1 MKLFKRKNIFFL
13 VLIHSMCT
21 CFLYPNKINEIPN
34 MITPIEIFSDVISDD
49 V

>member
-1 MKLFKRKNIFFL
+1 MFFL
-13 VLIHSMCT
+13 VPIYSMWI

-34 MITPIEIFSDVISDD
+34 TITPIDIFSDVISDD